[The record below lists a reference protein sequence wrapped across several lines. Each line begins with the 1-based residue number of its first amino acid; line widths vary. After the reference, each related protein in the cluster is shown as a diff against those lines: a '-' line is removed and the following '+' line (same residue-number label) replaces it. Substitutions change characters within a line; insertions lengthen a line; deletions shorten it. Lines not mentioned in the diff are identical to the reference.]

1 MTQSNQNVAG
11 GGGAVRVPSR
21 SCLGRPLRVSG
32 SVYEVSASYPAGLR
46 KLHVCVDMIRSPDC
60 ASFFKLLCWHL
71 RVPGLCF
78 SGFFASDAE
87 VPLVLGACLPLGGG
101 WAADVCTHVEL
112 KPNVGS
118 QVLLLVQKDSDLK
131 PVQQTGTLTI
141 FYQRAGLWESF
152 EMASCNTGNAFC
164 FFKAGLELAR
174 VSATSYA

>member
-71 RVPGLCF
+71 RVPGLF
-78 SGFFASDAE
+78 LPGLFFASYAE

-101 WAADVCTHVEL
+101 WAADVSTHVEL

-118 QVLLLVQKDSDLK
+118 QVLLLVQ
-131 PVQQTGTLTI
+131 
-141 FYQRAGLWESF
+141 
-152 EMASCNTGNAFC
+152 NT
-164 FFKAGLELAR
+164 
-174 VSATSYA
+174 ATSNLSSRPAH